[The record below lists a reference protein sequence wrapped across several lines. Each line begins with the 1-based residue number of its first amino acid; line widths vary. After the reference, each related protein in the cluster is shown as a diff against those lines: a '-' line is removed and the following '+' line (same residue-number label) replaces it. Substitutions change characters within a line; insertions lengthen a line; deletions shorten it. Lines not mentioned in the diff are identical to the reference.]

1 MEKMTNDYGQERENL
16 QKIKDFARMN
26 MANMA
31 TVMICVLYFCS
42 AFLTPAHRDD
52 ISVWEIFLNSILAF
66 MASMS
71 LNNLYNNKAIM
82 AGLSEPSIVKAA
94 DTHNER
100 IDNVTESNAMDDLD
114 AWCKEQNK
122 KNYRNQR
129 VRILSKV
136 GLSYGDCFTEEGFAK
151 EVELVK
157 PKIKM
162 AATWGLRM
170 YMLRRA
176 MVRRQL
182 KAFKKAVQLRLSELS
197 AGELTGEGANGN
209 DPFNLGRGI
218 AEYRKQ
224 IAAKNTTS
232 KIVFSFVAGYMAA
245 DLIAEF
251 SWLKLM
257 LNTLQIL
264 LFLVMASIQ
273 YINTSSFML
282 GEYKERLTKKGRYLL
297 KFLSER
303 AAMPAERSNKN
314 NDEVSRKLGHPD
326 HEGSGDGQTDRE
338 LHAVASGNI

>member
-52 ISVWEIFLNSILAF
+52 ISLWEIFLNSILAF
-66 MASMS
+66 MASTS
-71 LNNLYNNKAIM
+71 LNNLYNSKAIM
-82 AGLSEPSIVKAA
+82 AGLSDHDVVEAA
-94 DTHNER
+94 KTHNQR
-100 IDNVTESNAMDDLD
+100 IDDVTENNAMDDLD
-114 AWCKEQNK
+114 VWCKGENK

-136 GLSYGDCFTEEGFAK
+136 GLSYADCFTEDGFPQEI
-151 EVELVK
+151 EVER
-157 PKIKM
+157 PKMRM
-162 AATWGLRM
+162 AAKWGLRM
-170 YMLRRA
+170 CMLRRA
-176 MVRRQL
+176 LARRQV
-182 KAFKKAVQLRLSELS
+182 KAFKRAVQLRLSELS

-224 IAAKNTTS
+224 MAAKNTTS
-232 KIVFSFVAGYMAA
+232 KIVFSLVTGYMAA

-257 LNTLQIL
+257 LNTLQIV
-264 LFLVMASIQ
+264 LFLAMASIQ

-303 AAMPAERSNKN
+303 AAMPAERSEKK

-338 LHAVASGNI
+338 LHAPAS

>member
-1 MEKMTNDYGQERENL
+1 MERTTNDYGRERENL
-16 QKIKDFARMN
+16 QKIKDFARLN

-52 ISVWEIFLNSILAF
+52 ISLWEIFLNSILAF

-71 LNNLYNNKAIM
+71 LNNLYNSKAIM
-82 AGLSEPSIVKAA
+82 AGLAEPDVVNAA
-94 DTHNER
+94 NTHNER
-100 IDNVTESNAMDDLD
+100 IDTVTEENAIDDLD
-114 AWCKEQNK
+114 VWCKEQNK

-136 GLSYGDCFTEEGFAK
+136 GLSYGDCFTEEGRALDVDI
-151 EVELVK
+151 EK
-157 PKIKM
+157 PKIRM
-162 AATWGLRM
+162 AAKWGFRM
-170 YMLRRA
+170 CMLRRA
-176 MVRRQL
+176 LARRQV
-182 KAFKKAVQLRLSELS
+182 KAFKKAVELRLSELS

-224 IAAKNTTS
+224 IAAKNTLS
-232 KIVFSFVAGYMAA
+232 KIVFSLVIGYLAA

-257 LNTLQIL
+257 INVLQIVW
-264 LFLVMASIQ
+264 FLIMGSMQ
-273 YINTSSFML
+273 YVSTSNYMMS
-282 GEYKERLTKKGRYLL
+282 EYKERLVKKGRYLL

-303 AAMPAERSNKN
+303 AAVAAERSVKEIER
-314 NDEVSRKLGHPD
+314 EVPCQLGGGD
-326 HEGSGDGQTDRE
+326 HVAAAPSERDGK
-338 LHAVASGNI
+338 LHAPAS

>member
-1 MEKMTNDYGQERENL
+1 MERMTNDYGRERENL
-16 QKIKDFARMN
+16 QKIKDFARLN

-52 ISVWEIFLNSILAF
+52 ISLWEIFLNSILAF

-71 LNNLYNNKAIM
+71 LNNLYNSKAIM
-82 AGLSEPSIVKAA
+82 AGLAEPDVVNAA
-94 DTHNER
+94 ENHNKR
-100 IDNVTESNAMDDLD
+100 IDEVTEENAMDDLD
-114 AWCKEQNK
+114 VWCKEQNK

-136 GLSYGDCFTEEGFAK
+136 GMSYCDCFTEDGRALDFDIE
-151 EVELVK
+151 K
-157 PKIKM
+157 PKMRMVTK
-162 AATWGLRM
+162 WGLRM
-170 YMLRRA
+170 CMLRRA
-176 MVRRQL
+176 MARRQV
-182 KAFKKAVQLRLSELS
+182 KAFKKAVELRLSELS

-224 IAAKNTTS
+224 VAAKNTLS
-232 KIVFSFVAGYMAA
+232 KIVFSLVIGYLAA

-257 LNTLQIL
+257 INVLQIVW
-264 LFLVMASIQ
+264 FLIMGSMQ
-273 YINTSSFML
+273 YVSTSNYMMS
-282 GEYKERLTKKGRYLL
+282 EYKERLVKKGRYLL

-303 AAMPAERSNKN
+303 AAVAAERSVKESER
-314 NDEVSRKLGHPD
+314 EVPCQHRGGD
-326 HEGSGDGQTDRE
+326 HVAAETSERDGQ
-338 LHAVASGNI
+338 LHAPAG